1 MTPSIDPNFTSS
13 VNRQLSDT
21 YNWQTLINQSPSESE
36 GQQSVNNPVQATIQ
50 FLNCFISHES
60 VYGDS
65 EGAREMMKVLL
76 IMQSVD
82 SPVSDGQARQ
92 TRNSYE
98 YVCAYLDLLNE
109 TDASFEVCLNFERLQ
124 GVLEQLIQMRQQ
136 VAHGVLCSYGQ
147 LSQRLRF
154 AS

>member
-13 VNRQLSDT
+13 VNRQISDT
-21 YNWQTLINQSPSESE
+21 YNWQALINQSQNQIQ
-36 GQQSVNNPVQATIQ
+36 GKQSVNNPVQAIIQ

-65 EGAREMMKVLL
+65 DGAREMMKVLL

-82 SPVSDGQARQ
+82 SPVNDGQARQ
-92 TRNSYE
+92 TRKSYE
-98 YVCAYLDLLNE
+98 YVCSYLDLLNE
-109 TDASFEVCLNFERLQ
+109 TDAPFDVCLQFERLQ
-124 GVLEQLIQMRQQ
+124 EVLVQLIQMRQQ
-136 VAHGVLCSYGQ
+136 VSYGVLCSYGQ
-147 LSQRLRF
+147 LNQRLKL